1 MISRLALAPLLAL
14 QMARGM
20 LFPWIAV
27 LVGCGIGAWFSVAVE
42 PGAGSYSLAAL
53 ALAGGLA
60 LAVKSELARP
70 LGLAVAALAA
80 GWIAAG
86 IRAHSLD
93 APMLNFRYYG
103 PVEGRIV
110 EIDRSQS
117 DALRLTLDRVVLQ
130 EVAPGKTPLKVRVSL
145 QGENPWLTP
154 APGQVVILTANLAAP
169 EGPVEPGAFDFRRM
183 AFFDQLGAVGYT
195 RTP

>member
-1 MISRLALAPLLAL
+1 VAVARLILAPLEAL
-14 QMARGM
+14 QASRGM

-27 LVGCGIGAWFSVAVE
+27 LVGCGIGAWFTVAVE

-60 LAVKSELARP
+60 LAAKVELARP

-103 PVEGRIV
+103 PTHCG
-110 EIDRSQS
+110 
-117 DALRLTLDRVVLQ
+117 
-130 EVAPGKTPLKVRVSL
+130 
-145 QGENPWLTP
+145 
-154 APGQVVILTANLAAP
+154 
-169 EGPVEPGAFDFRRM
+169 
-183 AFFDQLGAVGYT
+183 
-195 RTP
+195 